1 MVVHLLLDSTPTW
14 EKLILWLPAI
24 VIGVGLVGA
33 VIILLGRALVQSMR
47 ESGHPRWI
55 VGGLVALVGGVMVL
69 TWLGVS
75 LPRE

>member
-1 MVVHLLLDSTPTW
+1 MVVDVLLDSTPTW

-24 VIGVGLVGA
+24 VIGFGLVAA
-33 VIILLGRALVQSMR
+33 VIILLGRAFAQSMR
-47 ESGHPRWI
+47 ESGHPRWV
-55 VGGLVALVGGVMVL
+55 VGGLVALVGVVMVL

>member
-1 MVVHLLLDSTPTW
+1 MVMAVIAAAPNW
-14 EKLILWLPAI
+14 ERLVILLPALVVGI
-24 VIGVGLVGA
+24 GLVGA
-33 VIILLGRALVQSMR
+33 VLILLGRAFLASIR

-55 VGGLVALVGGVMVL
+55 YGGLLALVGVVVVL